1 MSETCVLKV
10 DELETIAR
18 GGGIETRLLIDRE
31 RCGAEAFMTG
41 ITTFPVGQGAHMHH
55 HNCDE
60 QVTLLEGEAEVEVE
74 GEATARIKPY
84 DTTYI
89 PAGKVHRF
97 TNIGDTPMTILWIY
111 ASDHVTR
118 TFQATGKTVE
128 HLSGGDALAS

>member
-1 MSETCVLKV
+1 MSETCVLKI
-10 DELETIAR
+10 DELDVVKR
-18 GGGIETRLLIDRE
+18 GGGIETRLLIDKE

-41 ITTFPVGQGAHMHH
+41 ITQFPVGQGAHMHH

-60 QVTLLEGEAEVEVE
+60 QVTLLEGAAEVEIE
-74 GEATARIKPY
+74 GDITRIKPY

-97 TNIGDTPMTILWIY
+97 TNIGDTPMKILWIY
-111 ASDHVTR
+111 ASDYVTR
-118 TFQATGKTVE
+118 TFAETGKTVE